1 MSVSTDPSTAV
12 CGEPSSETSLP
23 DELTSSPV
31 VILSAK
37 DLTVLGSRLDY
48 YCDQLKALAS
58 ICNNAAESC
67 ARFRAKN
74 VPSSLTTPEIHSN
87 TDFLQLIENGAL
99 RVEWATDAVRQAIGR
114 LALYGFV
121 DGALPP
127 MPAPDVS
134 VENVESYLRQNLGR
148 LHNSPELSGRS
159 MTTAYLS
166 QRERAKRNSERE
178 RQMLQTTLQDSS
190 PSVK

>member
-1 MSVSTDPSTAV
+1 
-12 CGEPSSETSLP
+12 
-23 DELTSSPV
+23 

-37 DLTVLGSRLDY
+37 DLTFLGSRLDY

-87 TDFLQLIENGAL
+87 TDYLQLIESGAL
-99 RVEWATDAVRQAIGR
+99 RVEWATDHVKQAIAR
-114 LALYGFV
+114 LALYGSV
-121 DGALPP
+121 DGASPP

-134 VENVESYLRQNLGR
+134 VENVESYLKSKVGR
-148 LHNSPELSGRS
+148 LHNSPELSRRS
-159 MTTAYLS
+159 MTTACLT
-166 QRERAKRNSERE
+166 QRERAKRNAERE
-178 RQMLQTTLQDSS
+178 RQTLQTTLQDSS